1 MKRPLRH
8 TLYAVCAT
16 PQHVMPYTQHPL
28 PVITPLGVM
37 CAQSVYGYLSL
48 LGSSALLAA
57 PAAESEPAAPAAPPA
72 EPAVPAAVPAAV
84 PVVPVVP
91 AAAPAPPPAESLTAV
106 YARLEELQVKLAAL
120 QTDFQV
126 SVDRMLQPI
135 RSEGQDRG
143 RRSWLGG
150 TEGRD

>member
-57 PAAESEPAAPAAPPA
+57 PAEPEPAAPAAAPA
-72 EPAVPAAVPAAV
+72 EPAVPAAV

-126 SVDRMLQPI
+126 SVDRVLQSI
-135 RSEGQDRG
+135 EREDRDSG
-143 RRSWLGG
+143 RRS
-150 TEGRD
+150 